1 MIRAPPKLLL
11 LTNFERIDNMKTDKA
26 TIIKNAVNNLMN
38 IFKCKNFPAQIAFS
52 VIHKQKGDVI
62 PSCAWSFGN
71 VLLAIA
77 QGARNADARG
87 FKQWQKVNRHI
98 KKGAKAIHI
107 FAPIK
112 LKIKETDE
120 KTGEEIERVFITG
133 FKPIPVF
140 RVDDTEGEP
149 LPVFDYS
156 PKTYPPFFDVAEK
169 LGIQVSYS
177 PMKGAA
183 LGSYSVNN
191 DTINLH
197 ANDAVV
203 YYHELAHALHHHLC
217 VDLKKYDRDKA
228 EIVAEFAAVVLCELS
243 DIHGYEQQGYEYIK
257 SYCRNDKPEIVL
269 KKIMQILGDVE
280 TIVTKVLEVSAQPP
294 TNLNS
299 PIFSL
304 F

>member
-1 MIRAPPKLLL
+1 MK
-11 LTNFERIDNMKTDKA
+11 IDKS
-26 TIIKNAVNNLMN
+26 TIINAAVNNLMDM
-38 IFKCKNFPAQIAFS
+38 FKSGTFPAQIAFS

-71 VLLAIA
+71 ILLAIA
-77 QGARNADARG
+77 QGATNADARG
-87 FKQWQKVNRHI
+87 FKQWQQVNRQV

-107 FAPIK
+107 FAPMK
-112 LKIKETDE
+112 HKIKETDE
-120 KTGEEIERVFITG
+120 MAGEEIEKIVITG

-140 RVDDTEGEP
+140 RVDDTEGDS
-149 LPVFDYS
+149 LPAFDYS

-177 PMKGAA
+177 PMKGTA
-183 LGSYSVNN
+183 LGSYAVNR
-191 DTINLH
+191 DHIKLH
-197 ANDAVV
+197 ATDAVV

-257 SYCRNDKPEIVL
+257 SYCKDDKPEIVL

-280 TIVTKVLEVSAQPP
+280 TIVTKVLEVSEQQPAI
-294 TNLNS
+294 LNT
-299 PIFSL
+299 PLLSL

>member
-1 MIRAPPKLLL
+1 
-11 LTNFERIDNMKTDKA
+11 MKVDKT

-38 IFKCKNFPAQIAFS
+38 IFKSKNFPAQIAFS
-52 VIHKQKGDVI
+52 VIHKKKSDM
-62 PSCAWSFGN
+62 PSSSWSFGN

-77 QGARNADARG
+77 QGATNADARG
-87 FKQWQKVNRHI
+87 FKQWQQVNRTV
-98 KKGAKAIHI
+98 KKGAQAIHI
-107 FAPIK
+107 FAPMKHK
-112 LKIKETDE
+112 LKETDE
-120 KTGEEIERVFITG
+120 ITGEETEKIVITG

-156 PKTYPPFFDVAEK
+156 PKKYPPFFDVAEK
-169 LGIQVSYS
+169 LGIQVTYS
-177 PMKGAA
+177 PIKGSA
-183 LGSYSVNN
+183 LGSYAINSNN
-191 DTINLH
+191 IKLH
-197 ANDAVV
+197 ATDAVV

-217 VDLKKYDRDKA
+217 VDLKKYDRAKA
-228 EIVAEFAAVVLCELS
+228 EIVAEFSAVVLCELS

-257 SYCRNDKPEIVL
+257 SYCKDDKAEIVL

-280 TIVTKVLEVSAQPP
+280 TIVNKVLEVSEQPP

-299 PIFSL
+299 PLVSL